1 MQMYSKEDLM
11 NMKNFGGEDGDAW
24 FDIIVDL
31 SFEETAVRY
40 VLQSKKDWNY
50 MSGAV
55 AAVLA
60 LTLGERRERGLF
72 RAWELADA
80 QQVLLSLKECGLCSI
95 KKYKRH

>member
-1 MQMYSKEDLM
+1 
-11 NMKNFGGEDGDAW
+11 
-24 FDIIVDL
+24 
-31 SFEETAVRY
+31 
-40 VLQSKKDWNY
+40 